1 MANQKLT
8 PLQEVEAQRRAAA
21 EAKANKVPRAF
32 TDEQKATRKERVVK
46 AKDALTRSVGMKG
59 DHVAGARAIG
69 DPHVGGIG
77 TLGNENR
84 FDQRMRVRSQ
94 TAIGHQHHPH
104 PVAQRDALGLGLDRA
119 GVGIDIDRGHA
130 SSAAA

>member
-59 DHVAGARAIG
+59 RPRRRG
-69 DPHVGGIG
+69 PQG
-77 TLGNENR
+77 TKE
-84 FDQRMRVRSQ
+84 V
-94 TAIGHQHHPH
+94 P
-104 PVAQRDALGLGLDRA
+104 PEPE
-119 GVGIDIDRGHA
+119 
-130 SSAAA
+130 